1 MTTTTLDHNKIAA
14 YQDRLGRNIAA
25 RLSDATQA
33 LPNDISE
40 RLKAA
45 RMQSL
50 AKRNVVKLHTA
61 TSVNVQGG
69 TATLNAGGFN
79 GGLWSGLGALIP
91 LLALVAGLLTIAV
104 VQDKQRTNEIAAVDA
119 ELLTD
124 ELPPAAYT
132 DPGFAHFLSI
142 NRRD

>member
-1 MTTTTLDHNKIAA
+1 MTNLDPTQRIS

-25 RLSDATQA
+25 RLSDTTQG
-33 LPNDISE
+33 LPSDISE

-45 RMQSL
+45 RMQAL
-50 AKRNVVKLHTA
+50 AKRKVVKLQTA

-69 TATLNAGGFN
+69 ATTLNAGDFD
-79 GGLWSGLGALIP
+79 GGLWSRLGAVIP
-91 LLALVAGLLTIAV
+91 LLALVAGLLTIAF
-104 VQDKQRTNEIAAVDA
+104 VQEQQRVNEIADVDI
-119 ELLTD
+119 ELLAD
-124 ELPPAAYT
+124 DLPPAAYT

>member
-1 MTTTTLDHNKIAA
+1 MTTLDPNLITS

-25 RLSDATQA
+25 RLSDTAQDI
-33 LPNDISE
+33 PNDISE
-40 RLKAA
+40 RLKVA
-45 RMQSL
+45 RMQAL
-50 AKRNVVKLHTA
+50 AKRKVVKIQAA

-69 TATLNAGGFN
+69 AASLNAGDFEGSIWN
-79 GGLWSGLGALIP
+79 RLGALIP

-104 VQDKQRTNEIAAVDA
+104 VQEQQRANEIADVDI
-119 ELLTD
+119 ELLAD
-124 ELPPAAYT
+124 DLPPDAYT

>member
-1 MTTTTLDHNKIAA
+1 MTTQDPNRIVS

-25 RLSDATQA
+25 RLSDTTHD

-45 RMQSL
+45 RMQAL
-50 AKRNVVKLHTA
+50 AKRNVVKLQTA
-61 TSVNVQGG
+61 ASINVQGG
-69 TATLNAGGFN
+69 TATLNAGDFD
-79 GGLWSGLGALIP
+79 GGIWSRLGAVIP

-104 VQDKQRTNEIAAVDA
+104 VQEQQRTNEIADVDA

-142 NRRD
+142 NRSD

>member
-1 MTTTTLDHNKIAA
+1 MTTQDLNQIAS

-25 RLSDATQA
+25 RLSDTTQD

-45 RMQSL
+45 RMQAL
-50 AKRNVVKLHTA
+50 AKRNVVKMQTA

-69 TATLNAGGFN
+69 TATLNAGGFD
-79 GGLWSGLGALIP
+79 GGLWSRLGAVIP

-104 VQDKQRTNEIAAVDA
+104 VQEQQRTNEIADVDA

>member
-1 MTTTTLDHNKIAA
+1 MTTRDPNQIAS

-25 RLSDATQA
+25 RLSDTTHD

-45 RMQSL
+45 RMQAL
-50 AKRNVVKLHTA
+50 AKRNVVKLQTA

-69 TATLNAGGFN
+69 AATLNAGGFD
-79 GGLWSGLGALIP
+79 GGLWSRLGAVIP

-104 VQDKQRTNEIAAVDA
+104 VQEQQRTNEIADVDT

-124 ELPPAAYT
+124 DLPPAAYT

>member
-1 MTTTTLDHNKIAA
+1 MTTRDTNQIAS

-25 RLSDATQA
+25 RLSETTQD

-45 RMQSL
+45 RMQAL
-50 AKRNVVKLHTA
+50 AKRNIVKLQTA
-61 TSVNVQGG
+61 TRVNVQGG
-69 TATLNAGGFN
+69 AGTLNAGDFD
-79 GGLWSGLGALIP
+79 GGLWSRLGAVIP

-104 VQDKQRTNEIAAVDA
+104 VQEQQRTNEIADVDA

>member
-1 MTTTTLDHNKIAA
+1 MTTRDPNQIAS

-25 RLSDATQA
+25 RLSDTTQD

-45 RMQSL
+45 RMQAL
-50 AKRNVVKLHTA
+50 TKRNVVKLQTT
-61 TSVNVQGG
+61 TSINVRGG
-69 TATLNAGGFN
+69 TATLNSGGFD
-79 GGLWSGLGALIP
+79 GGLWNRLGAVIP

-104 VQDKQRTNEIAAVDA
+104 VQERQRTNEIADVDA

>member
-1 MTTTTLDHNKIAA
+1 MTTRDPCQTAS
-14 YQDRLGRNIAA
+14 YQDRLGYSIAA
-25 RLSDATQA
+25 RLADTTND
-33 LPNDISE
+33 LPNDVSE

-45 RMQSL
+45 RMQAL
-50 AKRNVVKLHTA
+50 ARRNVVKLKTA

-69 TATLNAGGFN
+69 AATLNAGNFG
-79 GGLWSGLGALIP
+79 GGLWSRLGAVIP

-104 VQDKQRTNEIAAVDA
+104 VQEQQRTNEIADVDA

-124 ELPPAAYT
+124 DLPPAAYT

>member
-1 MTTTTLDHNKIAA
+1 MNTRDPNQTTNH
-14 YQDRLGRNIAA
+14 QDRLGRNIAA
-25 RLSDATQA
+25 RLDDTTHA

-40 RLKAA
+40 RLKVA
-45 RMQSL
+45 RMQAL
-50 AKRNVVKLHTA
+50 AKRKVVKLQTA

-69 TATLNAGGFN
+69 AATLNAGDLD
-79 GGLWSGLGALIP
+79 GGLWSRLGAVIP

-104 VQDKQRTNEIAAVDA
+104 VQEQQRALEIADVDV
-119 ELLTD
+119 ELLAD
-124 ELPPAAYT
+124 ELPPDAYT

>member
-1 MTTTTLDHNKIAA
+1 MTTTLDPNKIAA
-14 YQDRLGRNIAA
+14 YQDRLGSNIAA
-25 RLSDATQA
+25 RLSDATHE
-33 LPNDISE
+33 LPNDIAE

-45 RMQSL
+45 RMQAL
-50 AKRNVVKLHTA
+50 AKRNVIKLQTA
-61 TSVNVQGG
+61 TSVNAQGG
-69 TATLNAGGFN
+69 SATLNAGGFN
-79 GGLWSGLGALIP
+79 GGLWSGLGAVIP

-104 VQDKQRTNEIAAVDA
+104 VQEKQRTNEIADVDV

-124 ELPPAAYT
+124 DLPPAAYT